1 MSLPPPLL
9 YAWALLY
16 NNVLPAA
23 QCNSITALHWA
34 ECLNVSLLCPAPS
47 DAADWACTYVH
58 ILWYGIYFILV
69 FCILIVSL
77 FACCTPHN
85 SQTCPLQMPLPAST
99 YLKSAAGPNLTWN
112 RDYAQKSVQ
121 CTYLGLLH
129 IPYVYICTLFGIKTM
144 LYLRN
149 RHALVSLNTFYIP
162 LCLCILRLTRSSL
175 QMKMSI
181 ALTVCILGDPY
192 FVHFTWYLYIT
203 IYGLFLFLTCIL
215 WPISVF
221 WIYILYTLTHT
232 LPW

>member
-1 MSLPPPLL
+1 MPLTESAHTYTLIYFKLL
-9 YAWALLY
+9 Y
-16 NNVLPAA
+16 VF
-23 QCNSITALHWA
+23 C
-34 ECLNVSLLCPAPS
+34 
-47 DAADWACTYVH
+47 
-58 ILWYGIYFILV
+58 IL

-85 SQTCPLQMPLPAST
+85 SQTCPLQMPLPAFT

-162 LCLCILRLTRSSL
+162 LCLCILRITRSSL

-181 ALTVCILGDPY
+181 ALTVCFLGNPY
-192 FVHFTWYLYIT
+192 FVHFPWYL
-203 IYGLFLFLTCIL
+203 YGLFLFLTCIL

-221 WIYILYTLTHT
+221 WIYSLYTLTHT

>member
-1 MSLPPPLL
+1 MPLTESAHTYTLIYFKLL
-9 YAWALLY
+9 Y
-16 NNVLPAA
+16 VF
-23 QCNSITALHWA
+23 C
-34 ECLNVSLLCPAPS
+34 
-47 DAADWACTYVH
+47 
-58 ILWYGIYFILV
+58 IL

-85 SQTCPLQMPLPAST
+85 SHVPCRCLSLPPHTSSQLLGPTSLGIETMLRSLYSARTWAFYIYHIYT
-99 YLKSAAGPNLTWN
+99 Y
-112 RDYAQKSVQ
+112 VHI
-121 CTYLGLLH
+121 LLH

-192 FVHFTWYLYIT
+192 FVHFT
-203 IYGLFLFLTCIL
+203 
-215 WPISVF
+215 
-221 WIYILYTLTHT
+221 
-232 LPW
+232 